1 MNGKMVSKLSLFG
14 EVDVAEVPDDPFHV
28 DDGTYLTAL
37 TEVKAIQTNSDG
49 QDKLVLKFS
58 ILDEG
63 EFYGNSVQDYKNF
76 YPEATQEEIEA
87 NTDMKKDLARLKQ
100 RLLSIGVPVEDMGS
114 FMENHE
120 EYLQNEYYVT
130 VRNTPDKADPDKTYR
145 NVTFVR
151 PAE

>member
-1 MNGKMVSKLSLFG
+1 MGLFG
-14 EVDVAEVPDDPFHV
+14 DADVAEIPDDPFHV

-37 TEVKAIQTNSDG
+37 TEVKAIQTNADG

-76 YPEATQEEIEA
+76 YPDATDEEIEA
-87 NTDMKKDLARLKQ
+87 DPDKKKDLARLKQ
-100 RLLSIGVPVEDMGS
+100 RLASIGVPVEEMNS

-120 EYLQNEYYVT
+120 DYLQNEYFVT
-130 VRNTPDKADPDKTYR
+130 VKNTADKTDPDKKYR
-145 NVTFVR
+145 NVTFVK